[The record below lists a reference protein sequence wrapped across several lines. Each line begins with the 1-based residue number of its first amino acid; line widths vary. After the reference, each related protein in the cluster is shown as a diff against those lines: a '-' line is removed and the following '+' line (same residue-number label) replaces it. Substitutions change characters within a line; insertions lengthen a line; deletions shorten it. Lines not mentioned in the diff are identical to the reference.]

1 MLRRAAADD
10 GHKLRI
16 VGTGYVPRR
25 LFLTNG
31 VGRHREK
38 LTSFELALRDA
49 GIASFNLVKVSSIFP
64 PHCKVVPK
72 RLGLPMLKPGQIVHV
87 VLSENA
93 TNEPHRLLAASVGI
107 AIPKNPDN
115 YGYLSEHHS
124 FGQTDDTAGDYAEDL
139 AASMLATILGVDF
152 DPDKSYDEKKEI
164 WRFSGQIVRTFHST
178 QSALGD
184 KGGLWTTVVA
194 AAVLL

>member
-1 MLRRAAADD
+1 MPRR
-10 GHKLRI
+10 GSSEGG
-16 VGTGYVPRR
+16 VGYVPRR

-38 LTSFELALRDA
+38 LTSFEMALRDA

-64 PHCKVVPK
+64 PHCKIIPK
-72 RLGLPMLKPGQIVHV
+72 RLGLQLLKPGQIVHV
-87 VLSENA
+87 VMSENA
-93 TNEPHRLLAASVGI
+93 TNEPHRLLAASVGV
-107 AIPKNPDN
+107 AIPKNPDH

-124 FGQTDDTAGDYAEDL
+124 YGQTDDAAGDYAEDL

-164 WRFSGQIVRTFHST
+164 WRFSGQIVRTFHTT

-184 KGGLWTTVVA
+184 KSGLWTTVIA
-194 AAVLL
+194 CAVFV